1 MLECTPTPGAPAHM
15 TREARPLSSD
25 NALALLHTS
34 QVSKTSRCNNSRSR
48 RHRAHSQGTESQGF
62 DEIETF
68 DTTRETRDRRAPA
81 STYVRVHRQTCYL
94 VQKRKSN
101 RGGRS
106 AESATQSQNTVSC
119 ARCALCFH
127 SSSTVSSGPLI
138 SVLDQSASFRTLPI
152 NERPPAH
159 RSCSHIALVE
169 EQACMALGASPS
181 NTALKLHSR
190 AVVPLCRL
198 DHCRGS
204 MRC

>member
-1 MLECTPTPGAPAHM
+1 MQQLSITTPQGAQPRNRKPRFSM
-15 TREARPLSSD
+15 
-25 NALALLHTS
+25 
-34 QVSKTSRCNNSRSR
+34 RSR
-48 RHRAHSQGTESQGF
+48 PSTPQERQETGEHPRRHMCVFTGKLAIWYR
-62 DEIETF
+62 
-68 DTTRETRDRRAPA
+68 
-81 STYVRVHRQTCYL
+81 
-94 VQKRKSN
+94 KRKSN

-106 AESATQSQNTVSC
+106 ADNERRIGHSNTVSC

-152 NERPPAH
+152 NYRPPAH

-169 EQACMALGASPS
+169 EQVCMELGASPS

>member
-25 NALALLHTS
+25 NCLALLHTS

-48 RHRAHSQGTESQGF
+48 RHRAHSQGTESQIF

-94 VQKRKSN
+94 VQE
-101 RGGRS
+101 
-106 AESATQSQNTVSC
+106 AEIESRRPERRIGHSNTVSC

-138 SVLDQSASFRTLPI
+138 SVLEQSASFRTLPI

-169 EQACMALGASPS
+169 EQACMTLGASPS